1 MQLDEPAE
9 CVSGGDQ
16 LLLYKI
22 LHLLFFPLVQIL
34 CALCLKSWKNINM
47 VSMWNLWNFRFFGQ
61 ADVSPTNSEIC
72 HFVLGSYAKHQV
84 SSPVIILFKKF
95 LCASA
100 FTIMSEQDVTRS
112 SLCSVVEECGTKH
125 AHNFLFPKSSFRI
138 WRRDF
143 QRFWY
148 HSWCDSTVILTKSA
162 TAAIFISVRVN
173 FRRPPLSSSSTSSLP
188 SWNREYNLRTFD
200 RFRTSFS

>member
-84 SSPVIILFKKF
+84 SSPIKILLKKC
-95 LCASA
+95 LSASA
-100 FTIMSEQDVTRS
+100 IAIMSWQDVTWS
-112 SLCSVVEECGTKH
+112 SRCSGVKKCGTKR

-138 WRRDF
+138 WRTTGLWMFKD
-143 QRFWY
+143 
-148 HSWCDSTVILTKSA
+148 SA
-162 TAAIFISVRVN
+162 TILDVIQWSFLTATMCTSESILDGH
-173 FRRPPLSSSSTSSLP
+173 LSCHLLP
-188 SWNREYNLRTFD
+188 AFHLEIENT
-200 RFRTSFS
+200 T